1 MTAPRTAILIDPST
15 AFEALCSLEDRHD
28 LTPAEQALV
37 VALRIALRPALRV
50 TLRRSARRAA

>member
-1 MTAPRTAILIDPST
+1 MTSLRVPVLIDPST

-28 LTPAEQALV
+28 LTPAELALV
-37 VALRIALRPALRV
+37 VALRPALRF

>member
-1 MTAPRTAILIDPST
+1 MTSPRVPVLIDPGT
-15 AFEALCSLEDRHD
+15 AFEALCSLEDRRD

-37 VALRIALRPALRV
+37 AALRLALRPALRI

>member
-1 MTAPRTAILIDPST
+1 MTPPRTAILIDPPT

-28 LTPAEQALV
+28 LTPAELALV
-37 VALRIALRPALRV
+37 VALRPALRF